1 MKYRNMGKHGLLLS
15 EISLGTMY
23 VGSHH
28 SKDQSL
34 KVLKTAIEQG
44 INFIDSADRYGIY
57 DSELPME
64 QRTPAE
70 IIVGEFIQD
79 YDEVPVQET
88 DNPNSLIIAYQTNCR
103 QNIHEN

>member
-28 SKDQSL
+28 SKEQSMA
-34 KVLKTAIEQG
+34 VMKTAIEQG
-44 INFIDSADRYGIY
+44 INFINSADRYGIY
-57 DSELPME
+57 DSELLMD

-70 IIVGEFIQD
+70 KFYWGI
-79 YDEVPVQET
+79 Y
-88 DNPNSLIIAYQTNCR
+88 SRL
-103 QNIHEN
+103 